1 MDELFLKI
9 SEMAEANSVDIDI
22 EFLNPS
28 RYTPMIVIRIRD
40 RKNNLKYGLSYNIN
54 TISRTDFDV
63 ILPDIEKMI
72 RKVKEAYD

>member
-28 RYTPMIVIRIRD
+28 RYTPMIVIGVQD
-40 RKNNLKYGLSYNIN
+40 RKSDLKHRLSYNIDI
-54 TISRTDFDV
+54 ISRTGFDV